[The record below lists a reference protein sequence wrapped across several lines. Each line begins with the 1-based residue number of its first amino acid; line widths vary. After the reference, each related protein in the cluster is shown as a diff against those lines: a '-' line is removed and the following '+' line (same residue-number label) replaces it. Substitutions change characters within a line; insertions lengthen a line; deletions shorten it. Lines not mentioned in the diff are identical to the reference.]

1 MRARIRAADATGAA
15 PLDVDEALAAQL
27 RELLLPEDAAASR
40 EQLAARLRAV
50 AAALE
55 APPRAPE
62 AACGEAAAAA
72 DEGDAPEE
80 GDAAQRKRRLPKP
93 FDMSRYA
100 QRLVALE
107 LCYAGWAYH
116 GFASQGCAPR
126 RAARRV
132 AAASACEGCSR
143 AAPRS

>member
-1 MRARIRAADATGAA
+1 MGKITRFFSFGFHVPQTDGELFEQIMHVEKQYFSSEYFWNCRRAGDK
-15 PLDVDEALAAQL
+15 
-27 RELLLPEDAAASR
+27 
-40 EQLAARLRAV
+40 
-50 AAALE
+50 

-80 GDAAQRKRRLPKP
+80 GDAVQRKRRLPKP

-126 RAARRV
+126 RAPRRV